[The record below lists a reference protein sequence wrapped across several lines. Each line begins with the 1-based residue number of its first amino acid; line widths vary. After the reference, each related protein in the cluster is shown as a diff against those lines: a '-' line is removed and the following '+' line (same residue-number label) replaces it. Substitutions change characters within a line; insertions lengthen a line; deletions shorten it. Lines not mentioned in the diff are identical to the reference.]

1 MDISI
6 IYLNFTIFFPLFCGK
21 LLLKKLFLST
31 FPPFSTVDNYFQQF
45 FHIFYFV
52 NNSGKL
58 IFLHNFHIK
67 KHFRL
72 LWKTFTFKNI
82 IRNLSTLRVIYH
94 YGRQI
99 MDALNILYQ
108 KIKEIIN
115 EKLIENKHKDLINYF
130 VDTQLVKLEENNA
143 VITTPFEI
151 TKLVLTSNS
160 DIVKIINDTFSDF
173 FKRNY
178 KCSIITTNDY
188 LKENSEMIE
197 KELNDNLMS
206 DFTFENFVEGPSNRE
221 AKTAALACAIKPGQ
235 KAYNPLFIYGD
246 SGLGKTHL
254 LNAIGNYIKENNS
267 EMKVLYISS
276 MTFVN
281 DAVKAIKEKTIDE
294 YKNQLNSLDVLLF
307 DDIQNLSNKPQS
319 KDIFFNI
326 YNELFNNR
334 KQVVLTSD
342 RSPSQIKDVED
353 RLKTRFS
360 QGLSVTINSLEYET
374 AFEILKMK
382 LKSHGIND
390 NSIDDD
396 VLSFI
401 ATNFSSD
408 VRNLE
413 GAINRLLFYSINFFN
428 TQKIDLNVAL
438 EAFKDQKTTLL
449 SKNDNL
455 DVRNIIKAVADYY
468 GLTEKQIKS
477 KSRTKNIATA
487 RHISMY
493 LSRKLLDLSYDKI
506 GEEFGGKD
514 HSTVLSAYEKIDK
527 LVRENEIYKKIV
539 DDIRKNII

>member
-1 MDISI
+1 
-6 IYLNFTIFFPLFCGK
+6 
-21 LLLKKLFLST
+21 
-31 FPPFSTVDNYFQQF
+31 
-45 FHIFYFV
+45 
-52 NNSGKL
+52 
-58 IFLHNFHIK
+58 
-67 KHFRL
+67 
-72 LWKTFTFKNI
+72 
-82 IRNLSTLRVIYH
+82 
-94 YGRQI
+94 

-173 FKRNY
+173 FKRDY

-514 HSTVLSAYEKIDK
+514 HSTVLSDYEKIDK

>member
-1 MDISI
+1 
-6 IYLNFTIFFPLFCGK
+6 
-21 LLLKKLFLST
+21 
-31 FPPFSTVDNYFQQF
+31 
-45 FHIFYFV
+45 
-52 NNSGKL
+52 
-58 IFLHNFHIK
+58 
-67 KHFRL
+67 
-72 LWKTFTFKNI
+72 
-82 IRNLSTLRVIYH
+82 
-94 YGRQI
+94 

-173 FKRNY
+173 FKRDY

-493 LSRKLLDLSYDKI
+493 L
-506 GEEFGGKD
+506 
-514 HSTVLSAYEKIDK
+514 
-527 LVRENEIYKKIV
+527 
-539 DDIRKNII
+539 

>member
-1 MDISI
+1 
-6 IYLNFTIFFPLFCGK
+6 
-21 LLLKKLFLST
+21 
-31 FPPFSTVDNYFQQF
+31 
-45 FHIFYFV
+45 
-52 NNSGKL
+52 
-58 IFLHNFHIK
+58 
-67 KHFRL
+67 
-72 LWKTFTFKNI
+72 
-82 IRNLSTLRVIYH
+82 
-94 YGRQI
+94 

-173 FKRNY
+173 FKRDY

-319 KDIFFNI
+319 KYIFFNI

-506 GEEFGGKD
+506 GE
-514 HSTVLSAYEKIDK
+514 
-527 LVRENEIYKKIV
+527 
-539 DDIRKNII
+539 

>member
-1 MDISI
+1 
-6 IYLNFTIFFPLFCGK
+6 
-21 LLLKKLFLST
+21 
-31 FPPFSTVDNYFQQF
+31 
-45 FHIFYFV
+45 
-52 NNSGKL
+52 
-58 IFLHNFHIK
+58 
-67 KHFRL
+67 
-72 LWKTFTFKNI
+72 
-82 IRNLSTLRVIYH
+82 
-94 YGRQI
+94 

>member
-1 MDISI
+1 M
-6 IYLNFTIFFPLFCGK
+6 
-21 LLLKKLFLST
+21 
-31 FPPFSTVDNYFQQF
+31 
-45 FHIFYFV
+45 
-52 NNSGKL
+52 
-58 IFLHNFHIK
+58 
-67 KHFRL
+67 
-72 LWKTFTFKNI
+72 WKTFTFKNI

-408 VRNLE
+408 VRNVE
-413 GAINRLLFYSINFFN
+413 GAVNRLLFYSINFFN

>member
-1 MDISI
+1 
-6 IYLNFTIFFPLFCGK
+6 
-21 LLLKKLFLST
+21 
-31 FPPFSTVDNYFQQF
+31 
-45 FHIFYFV
+45 
-52 NNSGKL
+52 
-58 IFLHNFHIK
+58 
-67 KHFRL
+67 
-72 LWKTFTFKNI
+72 
-82 IRNLSTLRVIYH
+82 
-94 YGRQI
+94 

-173 FKRNY
+173 FKRDY

-221 AKTAALACAIKPGQ
+221 AKTAALACAIKPEQ

-319 KDIFFNI
+319 KDILFNI

>member
-1 MDISI
+1 
-6 IYLNFTIFFPLFCGK
+6 
-21 LLLKKLFLST
+21 
-31 FPPFSTVDNYFQQF
+31 
-45 FHIFYFV
+45 
-52 NNSGKL
+52 
-58 IFLHNFHIK
+58 
-67 KHFRL
+67 
-72 LWKTFTFKNI
+72 
-82 IRNLSTLRVIYH
+82 
-94 YGRQI
+94 
-99 MDALNILYQ
+99 
-108 KIKEIIN
+108 
-115 EKLIENKHKDLINYF
+115 
-130 VDTQLVKLEENNA
+130 
-143 VITTPFEI
+143 
-151 TKLVLTSNS
+151 
-160 DIVKIINDTFSDF
+160 
-173 FKRNY
+173 
-178 KCSIITTNDY
+178 
-188 LKENSEMIE
+188 
-197 KELNDNLMS
+197 
-206 DFTFENFVEGPSNRE
+206 
-221 AKTAALACAIKPGQ
+221 
-235 KAYNPLFIYGD
+235 
-246 SGLGKTHL
+246 
-254 LNAIGNYIKENNS
+254 
-267 EMKVLYISS
+267 MKVLYISS

>member
-1 MDISI
+1 
-6 IYLNFTIFFPLFCGK
+6 
-21 LLLKKLFLST
+21 
-31 FPPFSTVDNYFQQF
+31 
-45 FHIFYFV
+45 
-52 NNSGKL
+52 
-58 IFLHNFHIK
+58 
-67 KHFRL
+67 
-72 LWKTFTFKNI
+72 
-82 IRNLSTLRVIYH
+82 
-94 YGRQI
+94 

-173 FKRNY
+173 FKRDY

-382 LKSHGIND
+382 LKSHGINY

>member
-1 MDISI
+1 
-6 IYLNFTIFFPLFCGK
+6 
-21 LLLKKLFLST
+21 
-31 FPPFSTVDNYFQQF
+31 
-45 FHIFYFV
+45 
-52 NNSGKL
+52 
-58 IFLHNFHIK
+58 
-67 KHFRL
+67 
-72 LWKTFTFKNI
+72 
-82 IRNLSTLRVIYH
+82 
-94 YGRQI
+94 

-173 FKRNY
+173 FKRDY

-413 GAINRLLFYSINFFN
+413 VAINRLLFYSINFFN

>member
-1 MDISI
+1 MD
-6 IYLNFTIFFPLFCGK
+6 Y
-21 LLLKKLFLST
+21 
-31 FPPFSTVDNYFQQF
+31 
-45 FHIFYFV
+45 
-52 NNSGKL
+52 
-58 IFLHNFHIK
+58 
-67 KHFRL
+67 
-72 LWKTFTFKNI
+72 
-82 IRNLSTLRVIYH
+82 
-94 YGRQI
+94 
-99 MDALNILYQ
+99 
-108 KIKEIIN
+108 
-115 EKLIENKHKDLINYF
+115 
-130 VDTQLVKLEENNA
+130 
-143 VITTPFEI
+143 
-151 TKLVLTSNS
+151 
-160 DIVKIINDTFSDF
+160 
-173 FKRNY
+173 
-178 KCSIITTNDY
+178 
-188 LKENSEMIE
+188 
-197 KELNDNLMS
+197 
-206 DFTFENFVEGPSNRE
+206 
-221 AKTAALACAIKPGQ
+221 
-235 KAYNPLFIYGD
+235 
-246 SGLGKTHL
+246 GLGKTHL

>member
-1 MDISI
+1 
-6 IYLNFTIFFPLFCGK
+6 
-21 LLLKKLFLST
+21 
-31 FPPFSTVDNYFQQF
+31 
-45 FHIFYFV
+45 
-52 NNSGKL
+52 
-58 IFLHNFHIK
+58 
-67 KHFRL
+67 
-72 LWKTFTFKNI
+72 
-82 IRNLSTLRVIYH
+82 
-94 YGRQI
+94 

-449 SKNDNL
+449 S
-455 DVRNIIKAVADYY
+455 R
-468 GLTEKQIKS
+468 
-477 KSRTKNIATA
+477 
-487 RHISMY
+487 IS
-493 LSRKLLDLSYDKI
+493 LKFLFEI
-506 GEEFGGKD
+506 FPIFGIERV
-514 HSTVLSAYEKIDK
+514 SPSF
-527 LVRENEIYKKIV
+527 
-539 DDIRKNII
+539 

>member
-1 MDISI
+1 
-6 IYLNFTIFFPLFCGK
+6 
-21 LLLKKLFLST
+21 
-31 FPPFSTVDNYFQQF
+31 
-45 FHIFYFV
+45 
-52 NNSGKL
+52 
-58 IFLHNFHIK
+58 
-67 KHFRL
+67 
-72 LWKTFTFKNI
+72 
-82 IRNLSTLRVIYH
+82 
-94 YGRQI
+94 

-493 LSRKLLDLSYDKI
+493 LSRKLLESSYHKI

>member
-1 MDISI
+1 
-6 IYLNFTIFFPLFCGK
+6 
-21 LLLKKLFLST
+21 
-31 FPPFSTVDNYFQQF
+31 
-45 FHIFYFV
+45 
-52 NNSGKL
+52 
-58 IFLHNFHIK
+58 
-67 KHFRL
+67 
-72 LWKTFTFKNI
+72 
-82 IRNLSTLRVIYH
+82 
-94 YGRQI
+94 

-173 FKRNY
+173 FKRDY

-374 AFEILKMK
+374 AFEILKIK

>member
-1 MDISI
+1 
-6 IYLNFTIFFPLFCGK
+6 
-21 LLLKKLFLST
+21 
-31 FPPFSTVDNYFQQF
+31 
-45 FHIFYFV
+45 
-52 NNSGKL
+52 
-58 IFLHNFHIK
+58 
-67 KHFRL
+67 
-72 LWKTFTFKNI
+72 
-82 IRNLSTLRVIYH
+82 
-94 YGRQI
+94 

-115 EKLIENKHKDLINYF
+115 EKLVENKHKDLINYF

-173 FKRNY
+173 FKRDY

>member
-1 MDISI
+1 
-6 IYLNFTIFFPLFCGK
+6 
-21 LLLKKLFLST
+21 
-31 FPPFSTVDNYFQQF
+31 
-45 FHIFYFV
+45 
-52 NNSGKL
+52 
-58 IFLHNFHIK
+58 
-67 KHFRL
+67 
-72 LWKTFTFKNI
+72 
-82 IRNLSTLRVIYH
+82 
-94 YGRQI
+94 

-173 FKRNY
+173 FKRDY

-539 DDIRKNII
+539 EEECFKSEENKD

>member
-1 MDISI
+1 
-6 IYLNFTIFFPLFCGK
+6 
-21 LLLKKLFLST
+21 
-31 FPPFSTVDNYFQQF
+31 
-45 FHIFYFV
+45 
-52 NNSGKL
+52 
-58 IFLHNFHIK
+58 
-67 KHFRL
+67 
-72 LWKTFTFKNI
+72 
-82 IRNLSTLRVIYH
+82 
-94 YGRQI
+94 
-99 MDALNILYQ
+99 
-108 KIKEIIN
+108 
-115 EKLIENKHKDLINYF
+115 
-130 VDTQLVKLEENNA
+130 
-143 VITTPFEI
+143 
-151 TKLVLTSNS
+151 
-160 DIVKIINDTFSDF
+160 
-173 FKRNY
+173 
-178 KCSIITTNDY
+178 
-188 LKENSEMIE
+188 MIE

-449 SKNDNL
+449 S
-455 DVRNIIKAVADYY
+455 R
-468 GLTEKQIKS
+468 
-477 KSRTKNIATA
+477 
-487 RHISMY
+487 IS
-493 LSRKLLDLSYDKI
+493 LKFLFEI
-506 GEEFGGKD
+506 FPIFGIERV
-514 HSTVLSAYEKIDK
+514 SPSF
-527 LVRENEIYKKIV
+527 
-539 DDIRKNII
+539 

>member
-1 MDISI
+1 
-6 IYLNFTIFFPLFCGK
+6 
-21 LLLKKLFLST
+21 
-31 FPPFSTVDNYFQQF
+31 
-45 FHIFYFV
+45 
-52 NNSGKL
+52 
-58 IFLHNFHIK
+58 
-67 KHFRL
+67 
-72 LWKTFTFKNI
+72 
-82 IRNLSTLRVIYH
+82 
-94 YGRQI
+94 

-221 AKTAALACAIKPGQ
+221 AKTSALACAIKPGQ

>member
-1 MDISI
+1 
-6 IYLNFTIFFPLFCGK
+6 
-21 LLLKKLFLST
+21 
-31 FPPFSTVDNYFQQF
+31 
-45 FHIFYFV
+45 
-52 NNSGKL
+52 
-58 IFLHNFHIK
+58 
-67 KHFRL
+67 
-72 LWKTFTFKNI
+72 
-82 IRNLSTLRVIYH
+82 
-94 YGRQI
+94 

-173 FKRNY
+173 FKRDY

-221 AKTAALACAIKPGQ
+221 AKTAALACAIKKGK

>member
-1 MDISI
+1 
-6 IYLNFTIFFPLFCGK
+6 
-21 LLLKKLFLST
+21 
-31 FPPFSTVDNYFQQF
+31 
-45 FHIFYFV
+45 
-52 NNSGKL
+52 
-58 IFLHNFHIK
+58 
-67 KHFRL
+67 
-72 LWKTFTFKNI
+72 
-82 IRNLSTLRVIYH
+82 
-94 YGRQI
+94 

-173 FKRNY
+173 FKRDY

>member
-1 MDISI
+1 
-6 IYLNFTIFFPLFCGK
+6 
-21 LLLKKLFLST
+21 
-31 FPPFSTVDNYFQQF
+31 
-45 FHIFYFV
+45 
-52 NNSGKL
+52 
-58 IFLHNFHIK
+58 
-67 KHFRL
+67 
-72 LWKTFTFKNI
+72 
-82 IRNLSTLRVIYH
+82 
-94 YGRQI
+94 

-539 DDIRKNII
+539 DDIRKIII

>member
-1 MDISI
+1 M
-6 IYLNFTIFFPLFCGK
+6 
-21 LLLKKLFLST
+21 
-31 FPPFSTVDNYFQQF
+31 
-45 FHIFYFV
+45 
-52 NNSGKL
+52 
-58 IFLHNFHIK
+58 
-67 KHFRL
+67 
-72 LWKTFTFKNI
+72 WKTFTFKNI

>member
-1 MDISI
+1 
-6 IYLNFTIFFPLFCGK
+6 
-21 LLLKKLFLST
+21 
-31 FPPFSTVDNYFQQF
+31 
-45 FHIFYFV
+45 
-52 NNSGKL
+52 
-58 IFLHNFHIK
+58 
-67 KHFRL
+67 
-72 LWKTFTFKNI
+72 
-82 IRNLSTLRVIYH
+82 
-94 YGRQI
+94 

-173 FKRNY
+173 FKRYY